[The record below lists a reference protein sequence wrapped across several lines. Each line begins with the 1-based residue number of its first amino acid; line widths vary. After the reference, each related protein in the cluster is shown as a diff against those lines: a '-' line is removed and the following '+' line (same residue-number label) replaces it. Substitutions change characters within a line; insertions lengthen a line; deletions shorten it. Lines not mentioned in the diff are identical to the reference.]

1 MNTGV
6 QMSVQSPA
14 FSSSGLLPRSRIAAL
29 NGLSLSMGVDLQR
42 NVSLAK
48 RNEGGSAGG
57 PGKSFLSFTKAT
69 LYLQL
74 LESGSLGLVNVH
86 ENTITS

>member
-14 FSSSGLLPRSRIAAL
+14 FSSPGLLPRSRIAAL
-29 NGLSLSMGVDLQR
+29 NGLSLAMGVDLER

-57 PGKSFLSFTKAT
+57 PGKSFLPFTKAA

-74 LESGSLGLVNVH
+74 LQSGSLESVNVH